1 MLCNS
6 APGAVGSLFSLSP
19 YSHIF
24 MQMRFEHFDEMPY
37 YENKDRR
44 TAEDNCAMNNSSTS
58 KENFVKV

>member
-19 YSHIF
+19 SSHIF
-24 MQMRFEHFDEMPY
+24 TQMRFEHFDEIPY

-44 TAEDNCAMNNSSTS
+44 TAEDNCTMNNSSTR